1 MNFCAQKRVHQ
12 VVGCHVFVSARYGT
26 CKMMKCHETRGPTTC
41 SSNECICSLED
52 RHENEACTGVVA
64 VE

>member
-1 MNFCAQKRVHQ
+1 MHKNRVHQ
-12 VVGCHVFVSARYGT
+12 VVGGDFLKTARYGT

-52 RHENEACTGVVA
+52 RHENEGSTGVVA